1 MLSIVAPQQGGV
13 TGVVVVRGGDVGPHP
28 EDGAGPGQLSAQGC
42 AEDHW
47 EATSE
52 TDGWE
57 LRLPASVGG
66 NGGSEL

>member
-57 LRLPASVGG
+57 PASPIASDRGG
-66 NGGSEL
+66 